1 MHRLWGLPL
10 PLSTKGRTKSSRIIV
25 GKMMKIANSVPI
37 LIVLLLTQ
45 TAAAF
50 TTPSR
55 LTRSTG
61 SRLQLVKS
69 SSHLSG
75 ERYGKLEDSIR
86 YPSLPSMAG
95 FVTGVVGFVSQ
106 GVAAADDYELAEL
119 PPPYVPALFGVV
131 LLAGVGVLTS
141 SLGNV
146 MDEGKITSRV
156 STSKIYIYILRLE
169 IVPNSDA
176 AFFALIALC

>member
-1 MHRLWGLPL
+1 
-10 PLSTKGRTKSSRIIV
+10 
-25 GKMMKIANSVPI
+25 MMKIANSVPI